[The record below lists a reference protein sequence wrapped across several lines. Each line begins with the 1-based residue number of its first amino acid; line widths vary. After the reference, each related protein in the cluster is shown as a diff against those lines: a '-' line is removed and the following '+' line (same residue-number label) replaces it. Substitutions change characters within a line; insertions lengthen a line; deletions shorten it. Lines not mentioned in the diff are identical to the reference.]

1 MAAQKSRGRTILMVL
16 LIGFLL
22 VVVGFAA
29 YQFGFQRGVASA
41 GQFDFGSAP
50 PFDSGDAPQQFGN
63 APQQFRSFGGPGIG
77 LSLPWLIAGAIFL
90 GVLVLG
96 GIWLLRPAQPKT
108 TAVEPGVKPK
118 NTK

>member
-1 MAAQKSRGRTILMVL
+1 MTTQRSRGRTIFMVL
-16 LIGFLL
+16 LIGLLL
-22 VVVGFAA
+22 VAVGYAA
-29 YQFGFQRGVASA
+29 YQFGFQRGIASA

-50 PFDSGDAPQQFGN
+50 PIDSSD

-77 LSLPWLIAGAIFL
+77 FQLPWLIAGAVFL
-90 GVLVLG
+90 GIVILG

-108 TAVEPGVKPK
+108 TVVEPGARPK

>member
-1 MAAQKSRGRTILMVL
+1 MATEKSRGRTILIVL
-16 LIGFLL
+16 LMGLLL

-29 YQFGFQRGVASA
+29 YQYGFQRGIASA
-41 GQFDFGSAP
+41 GQFDFGAAP
-50 PFDSGDAPQQFGN
+50 PIDSGE

-77 LSLPWLIAGAIFL
+77 LSLPWLIAGAVFL

-108 TAVEPGVKPK
+108 TAIEPSAKPK